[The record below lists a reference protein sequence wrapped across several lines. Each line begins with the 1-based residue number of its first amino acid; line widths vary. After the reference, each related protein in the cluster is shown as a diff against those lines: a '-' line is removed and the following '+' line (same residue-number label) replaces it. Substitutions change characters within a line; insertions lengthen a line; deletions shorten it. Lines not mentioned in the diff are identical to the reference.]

1 MLPPGET
8 LKFSS
13 TLIAAM
19 VWRGEQQQATAITG
33 GDAVILQMGKAGDAG
48 KLWGVSG
55 WEFMSPSVKV

>member
-48 KLWGVSG
+48 KL
-55 WEFMSPSVKV
+55 